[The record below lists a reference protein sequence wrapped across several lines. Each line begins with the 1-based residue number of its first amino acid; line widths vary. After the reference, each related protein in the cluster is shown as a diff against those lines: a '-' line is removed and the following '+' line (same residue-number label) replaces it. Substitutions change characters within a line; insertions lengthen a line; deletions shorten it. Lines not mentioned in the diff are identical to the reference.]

1 MRQKNVWKKKKCEL
15 FTIRIL
21 SPNPLW
27 FMKIWVNSDKVD
39 ARIFITLPLKILSWA
54 FEWLVLYWKLWR
66 NLKKRRHFV
75 LWSWS
80 IFGMQKKRKKKS
92 TPEILSLYA
101 SKKYRALF
109 LILYMNKRNWTFKK
123 PFFKGEHTIRKVK
136 FLSKNSILTKP

>member
-1 MRQKNVWKKKKCEL
+1 M

-66 NLKKRRHFV
+66 NLKKKKTFCFVIMKHF
-75 LWSWS
+75 WYA
-80 IFGMQKKRKKKS
+80 KKKS

-136 FLSKNSILTKP
+136 FLSKKFNFDKTLTLFYLDIFSSISGFF